1 MIRNPNDIQEGAKK
15 IRMLIAGYPGIGK
28 STLALSAPNPLH
40 IDVDFGIDRIE
51 PRYRK
56 PYIQPKSYDEILG
69 DLTPMNLQDFDTLV
83 FDTGGK
89 LISLM
94 SLWAIKKDPK
104 YGQRDG
110 SLSLK
115 GYGFVG
121 KEFVRLMDYCFYELQ
136 KNIVIVFHATEEKDG
151 DNTRLRIKVEGQTKN
166 NVWEP
171 MDLGG
176 FVEIYGNDR
185 TIGFSNCERYFAKGT
200 RGISG
205 IRKIPALGP
214 TSPNDFLTRL
224 FDEYNAKA
232 TAEVEQNAVD
242 QATYEAAMVE
252 GTAII
257 AGIVDADTAN
267 AAMPKYQAIKHALTS
282 NKELADRT
290 FNCFFRG
297 GIDFRYARRR
307 GISSHDYTLLMAA
320 KSLYCHTAGVTQ
332 GDLAE
337 PQIIPDEAFRL
348 LINALLIARFG
359 LDALKITARRGQRG
373 YTLRRII
380 RREAGGNAPSAGLLF
395 PSEGR

>member
-1 MIRNPNDIQEGAKK
+1 MIRNPSEIKDGSKK

-28 STLALSAPNPLH
+28 STLALSAPRPLH

-56 PYIQPKSYDEILG
+56 PYIQPKTYDEILG
-69 DLTPMNLQDFDTLV
+69 DLKPENLTDFDTLV

-136 KNIVIVFHATEEKDG
+136 KHIVILFHATEEKDG
-151 DNTRLRIKVEGQTKN
+151 DNTKLRIKVEGQTKN

-176 FVEIYGNDR
+176 FMEVYGNDR

-200 RGISG
+200 RGIHG
-205 IRKIPALGP
+205 VMKIPAL
-214 TSPNDFLTRL
+214 TADSPNDFLARL
-224 FDEYNAKA
+224 FDQYNAVAVKEVEESAKA
-232 TAEVEQNAVD
+232 EAAYQVAMEQGRKIIAEV
-242 QATYEAAMVE
+242 
-252 GTAII
+252 
-257 AGIVDADTAN
+257 VDAASAN
-267 AAMPKYQAIKHALTS
+267 KGALFLMRQQ
-282 NKELADRT
+282 K
-290 FNCFFRG
+290 
-297 GIDFRYARRR
+297 
-307 GISSHDYTLLMAA
+307 TLLPAT
-320 KSLYCHTAGVTQ
+320 KS
-332 GDLAE
+332 E
-337 PQIIPDEAFRL
+337 
-348 LINALLIARFG
+348 N
-359 LDALKITARRGQRG
+359 
-373 YTLRRII
+373 
-380 RREAGGNAPSAGLLF
+380 
-395 PSEGR
+395 

>member
-1 MIRNPNDIQEGAKK
+1 MIRNPNDIRDGEKK

-56 PYIQPKSYDEILG
+56 AYIQPRSYDEILE
-69 DLTPMNLQDFDTLV
+69 DLTPINVQDFDTLV

-121 KEFVRLMDYCFYELQ
+121 KEFVRLMDFCFYELQ

-205 IRKIPALGP
+205 IRKIPTLTP
-214 TSPNDFLTRL
+214 TSPNDFLSKL
-224 FDEYNAKA
+224 FAEYNAISTKEA
-232 TAEVEQNAVD
+232 EQNAAD
-242 QATYEAAMVE
+242 QATYEAAMAE
-252 GTAII
+252 GRAII
-257 AGIVDADTAN
+257 DTITDADTAN
-267 AAMPKYQAIKHALTS
+267 AAMPKIKAIKHALTS
-282 NKELADRT
+282 EKEVGVA
-290 FNCFFRG
+290 FNAKIKACGLFY
-297 GIDFRYARRR
+297 DKVLKK
-307 GISSHDYTLLMAA
+307 YT
-320 KSLYCHTAGVTQ
+320 
-332 GDLAE
+332 
-337 PQIIPDEAFRL
+337 P
-348 LINALLIARFG
+348 
-359 LDALKITARRGQRG
+359 
-373 YTLRRII
+373 
-380 RREAGGNAPSAGLLF
+380 AP
-395 PSEGR
+395 PEGEKGAQ

>member
-1 MIRNPNDIQEGAKK
+1 MIRNPNEIQNAEKK

-28 STLALSAPNPLH
+28 STLALSAPRPLH

-56 PYIQPKSYDEILG
+56 PYIQPSSYQEILD
-69 DLTPMNLQDFDTLV
+69 DLTPENVKDFDTLV

-121 KEFVRLMDYCFYELQ
+121 KEFVRLMDYCFYTLQ
-136 KNIVIVFHATEEKDG
+136 KNIVIVFHAVEEKDG

-200 RGISG
+200 RGIYG
-205 IRKIPALGP
+205 VRKIPALAP
-214 TSPNDFLTRL
+214 NSPNDFLTKL
-224 FDEYNAKA
+224 FQEYNAIS
-232 TAEVEQNAVD
+232 AEEIKR
-242 QATYEAAMVE
+242 QAAEKEAYNAAMESGKTIIE
-252 GTAII
+252 GIT
-257 AGIVDADTAN
+257 GADTAN
-267 AAMPKYQAIKHALTS
+267 AAMSAYKAIAHALSSKRELDVLWNQKIKACGLIFDKEAKQYTAAAEE
-282 NKELADRT
+282 NK
-290 FNCFFRG
+290 G
-297 GIDFRYARRR
+297 
-307 GISSHDYTLLMAA
+307 
-320 KSLYCHTAGVTQ
+320 
-332 GDLAE
+332 AE
-337 PQIIPDEAFRL
+337 
-348 LINALLIARFG
+348 
-359 LDALKITARRGQRG
+359 
-373 YTLRRII
+373 
-380 RREAGGNAPSAGLLF
+380 
-395 PSEGR
+395 